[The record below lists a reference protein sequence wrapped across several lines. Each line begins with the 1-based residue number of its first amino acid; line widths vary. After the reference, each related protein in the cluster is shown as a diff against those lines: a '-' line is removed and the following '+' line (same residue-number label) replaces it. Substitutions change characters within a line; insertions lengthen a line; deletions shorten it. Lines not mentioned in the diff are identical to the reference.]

1 MESPVTREREYEVVI
16 VVSPALDEERVE
28 AILDRMRK
36 LIDDRG
42 GTITKEEHWG
52 FRRLAYSINEFRE
65 GNYFLI
71 RLNIDTAYINAV
83 NAILEMSED
92 ILRHLVV
99 KIDKKEKIAA
109 EKIPAEKI
117 PASE

>member
-1 MESPVTREREYEVVI
+1 VTREREYEVVI
-16 VVSPALDEERVE
+16 VVSPALEEERVE
-28 AILDRMRK
+28 AILERMRR

-65 GNYFLI
+65 GNYFLM
-71 RLNIDTAYINAV
+71 RLNIDTAHINAV
-83 NAILEMSED
+83 NALLEMSED

-99 KIDKKEKIAA
+99 KLDKKEKVQA
-109 EKIPAEKI
+109 EKIQ
-117 PASE
+117 ASE